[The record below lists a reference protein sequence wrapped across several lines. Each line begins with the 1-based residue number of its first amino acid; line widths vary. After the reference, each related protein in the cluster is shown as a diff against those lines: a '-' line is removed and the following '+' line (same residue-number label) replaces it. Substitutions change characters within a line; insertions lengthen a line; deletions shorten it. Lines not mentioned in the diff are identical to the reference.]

1 MNPHDPH
8 SHIEQAEPR
17 WPRQADALRDAL
29 QQSADALDGASASR
43 LNRARQAAL
52 QAASAPSRPWLSAW
66 TWTRSWGLGLAATAA
81 LAVMWWPSP
90 PTLPGGHTE
99 GWQAET
105 WQAEELNVL
114 VEDADPEL
122 IADLEF
128 YAWLDAQADLD
139 AAESE
144 DDLWEG

>member
-1 MNPHDPH
+1 MNPHDPN
-8 SHIEQAEPR
+8 SRTEQADPS

-52 QAASAPSRPWLSAW
+52 QAASATSRPWLSAW
-66 TWTRSWGLGLAATAA
+66 TWMRNWGLGLAATAA

-90 PTLPGGHTE
+90 PALPGGHTE
-99 GWQAET
+99 V
-105 WQAEELNVL
+105 WQAEEFTVL